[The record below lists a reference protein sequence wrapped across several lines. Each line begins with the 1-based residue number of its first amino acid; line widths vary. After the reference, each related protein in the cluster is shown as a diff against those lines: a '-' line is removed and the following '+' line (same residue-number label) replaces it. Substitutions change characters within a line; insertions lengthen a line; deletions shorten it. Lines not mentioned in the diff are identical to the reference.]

1 MSLDRNKCDRDYLIG
16 RLMAVKHMMQCDS
29 PIFEK
34 YGTVPTSVER
44 HWRNFQL
51 HPQKFLEIIDKE
63 LVPYV
68 KRLDSKLKS
77 FYEDEL
83 EEINELLELYDIPV
97 KERLNELFIL
107 GYYHERK
114 YLSENVQNQSK
125 KRDLRKY

>member
-16 RLMAVKHMMQCDS
+16 RLMAVKHLMQSDS
-29 PIFEK
+29 YIFEK
-34 YGTVPTSVER
+34 YGPVPTSVER
-44 HWRNFQL
+44 YWRNFQL

-68 KRLDSKLKS
+68 KRLDPKLKS

-83 EEINELLELYDIPV
+83 EEINELLEPYDIPV
-97 KERLNELFIL
+97 KERLNESFIL

-114 YLSENVQNQSK
+114 YLSENVPNQSK